1 MNMDDLKS
9 RMSSDSLQYAERVMD
24 MYNAPFAREM
34 GLEIKSISLDRV
46 ECYLDLRPEMMNSMG
61 RGHGGAVYT
70 LFDHTFAIL
79 SNLVHDC
86 TGQNTSISFYRPAQG
101 RLTAVAVPINRS
113 RSLEVSDVRITN
125 EEGKLVAS
133 GVCTAFVIRRDP

>member
-61 RGHGGAVYT
+61 RGHGGAV
-70 LFDHTFAIL
+70 
-79 SNLVHDC
+79 
-86 TGQNTSISFYRPAQG
+86 
-101 RLTAVAVPINRS
+101 
-113 RSLEVSDVRITN
+113 
-125 EEGKLVAS
+125 
-133 GVCTAFVIRRDP
+133 